1 MSSEQRNMSAQD
13 GSAQPVGSPDVNSVK
28 PLPKVVLIG
37 DSIMGG
43 YAPTVQRQLKGLAE
57 VKGFSRK
64 TSGHV
69 LKQLDEIVSA
79 QPDIV
84 HLNCGLWDLIV
95 STNEAHNVQV
105 PFDQYKS
112 NLEKIFRR
120 LRQDTHAEVIWATTT
135 PVTEQKQLNPR
146 PKGYGRIVR
155 REAEVKLYNRGSIEI
170 AKDLGLKY
178 DDLFEVMMRAGR
190 DEYQKDDGVHF
201 NEVGSELLGQAVAKA
216 IRSSL
221 SIPRRVTN

>member
-1 MSSEQRNMSAQD
+1 MSAQD
-13 GSAQPVGSPDVNSVK
+13 RSAEPVGPGANSVK

-43 YAPTVQRQLKGLAE
+43 YAPTVQRQLQGLAE
-57 VKGFSRK
+57 VKGFTRK

-69 LKQLDEIVSA
+69 LEQLDEIVSA
-79 QPDIV
+79 QPDII

-95 STNEAHNVQV
+95 STNETHNVQV

-112 NLEKIFRR
+112 NLVKIFGR
-120 LRQDTHAEVIWATTT
+120 LRQETHAEVIWATTT
-135 PVTEQKQLNPR
+135 PVTERKQLNPR

-190 DEYQKDDGVHF
+190 DDYQKDDGVHF
-201 NEVGSELLGQAVAKA
+201 NEAGSEILGQAVTKT

-221 SIPRRVTN
+221 GKPLRATN